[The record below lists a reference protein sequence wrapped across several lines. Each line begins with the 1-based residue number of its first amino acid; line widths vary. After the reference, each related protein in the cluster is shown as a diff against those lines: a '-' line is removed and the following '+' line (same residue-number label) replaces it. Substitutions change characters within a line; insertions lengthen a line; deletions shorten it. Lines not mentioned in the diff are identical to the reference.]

1 MRDAIEQFRDAI
13 RAAGLTP
20 PDDIRADGDIHRFST
35 SGKPRDDAGYYVLH
49 LDGIPAG
56 HFGCWRTGLS
66 ENWQA
71 DIGRTLTPE
80 EREANRKRMAEL
92 KAQREAEEAKRRAAA
107 AHMAGELWKAGT
119 PAGEDHP
126 YLVRKGVQ
134 PVETLREL
142 PADEVARV
150 IGYRPQASGEP
161 LTGRVLLAP
170 VKIDGK
176 LSTVEMIDEAGRKS
190 ALYGGAKSG
199 GWWAAQPLSEG
210 DGAGL
215 CILIGEGVA
224 TALSAREATEHLALS
239 ALSAGQ
245 LEAAAK
251 AARKR
256 YPAAAIAIL
265 ADLLKDTG
273 EPDPRAVQAA
283 RAVGGT
289 VAVPDFGGSREAGDT
304 DFNDLA
310 ARWGLEAVRKAV
322 AAAIS
327 ASGTEPPTEDAKA
340 AGVDSCGWP
349 TPQPLRARIESEPY
363 PLDALPN
370 GIQAAVQEVAGFV
383 QAPLALVA
391 SAALA
396 ALSLAAQAR
405 ADVKR
410 AERLQ
415 GPAALFMLTI
425 ADSGERKTTCD
436 SFFTSAIR
444 EYEAEQAEVFK
455 PIVKKHEAAMA
466 AWNAE
471 REGILSAIKDAGK
484 KGKPTDKQ
492 RADLT
497 DLEHDKPEP
506 PRVPRLIY
514 GDATPEALTW
524 GLAKQ
529 WPSAG
534 IVSSEAAA
542 IFGSHGMG
550 RESIMRNLGI
560 LNTLWDG
567 VSQRFDRRTSESYT
581 VRGARLTVALQVQ
594 EATLR
599 DFFGRSGALARG
611 SGFLARFLVA
621 WPESTQGQRPFT
633 EAPAAWPALAAFH
646 RRIAAILAE
655 PVQLHD
661 DGGLTPPVL
670 GFKPE
675 ARRDWIAFHDAIE
688 SELRSGGELHD
699 VRDVAAKAADNA
711 ARLAALF
718 HAYAGGAGS
727 IGSDAFTGASRIVA
741 WHLNEARRFFGEL
754 ALPAEL
760 ADAAR
765 LDAWLIEQCRRDR
778 TDEVLRREA
787 QRCGPVR
794 DAERLSAALR
804 VLAELD
810 RVRAAAEGKRRP
822 VRVNPALL
830 TGADR

>member
-20 PDDIRADGDIHRFST
+20 PDIIKADGEIQRFPSN
-35 SGKPRDDAGYYVLH
+35 GKRGDDAGYYVLH
-49 LDGIPAG
+49 LDSIPAG
-56 HFGCWRTGLS
+56 MFGCWRTGLS
-66 ENWQA
+66 EKWQA
-71 DIGRTLTPE
+71 DIGRKLTPE

-107 AHMAGELWKAGT
+107 AHKAAELWKAGT

-150 IGYRPQASGEP
+150 IGYRPQKDGDYLA
-161 LTGRVLLAP
+161 GRVLLAP
-170 VKIDGK
+170 VKIGGK
-176 LSTVEMIDEAGRKS
+176 LSTVEMIDETGHKS
-190 ALYGGAKSG
+190 ALKGGAKSG
-199 GWWAAQPLSEG
+199 GYWAAQPLPDG
-210 DGAGL
+210 DAE
-215 CILIGEGVA
+215 CILIAEGVA
-224 TALSAREATEHLALS
+224 TALSAGEATGHPVIA

-251 AARKR
+251 AIRER
-256 YPAAAIAIL
+256 HPAAAIVIL

-273 EPDPRAVQAA
+273 EPDPRAIQAA
-283 RAVGGT
+283 RAVGGA

-310 ARWGLEAVRKAV
+310 QRCGPDAVRRDI
-322 AAAIS
+322 AAAIRPS
-327 ASGTEPPTEDAKA
+327 DDAGT
-340 AGVDSCGWP
+340 AGGSHDWP
-349 TPQPLRARIESEPY
+349 APQPLRARIESEPY
-363 PLDALPN
+363 PLDALPA
-370 GIQAAVQEVAGFV
+370 GIQAAVREVAGFV

-391 SAALA
+391 SSALA

-415 GPAALFMLTI
+415 GPAGLFLLTI

-436 SFFTSAIR
+436 SFFTTTIR
-444 EYEAEQAEVFK
+444 EYEAEQSELSK
-455 PIVKKHEAAMA
+455 PAVKKYEAAMA
-466 AWNAE
+466 AWAAE

-484 KGKPTDKQ
+484 KGRPADKQ
-492 RADLT
+492 RADLAE
-497 DLEHDKPEP
+497 LERDKPEP

-524 GLAKQ
+524 GLARH

-534 IVSSEAAA
+534 IVSSEAAS

-567 VSQRFDRRTSESYT
+567 VAQRFDRRTSESYT

-621 WPESTQGQRPFT
+621 WPESTQGQRLFT

-655 PVQLHD
+655 PVELDD
-661 DGGLTPPVL
+661 DGGLTPPAL
-670 GFKPE
+670 TFTPE

-688 SELRSGGELHD
+688 TDLRSGGELHD

-711 ARLAALF
+711 ARLSALF
-718 HAYAGGAGS
+718 HAFQGDAGS
-727 IGSDAFTGASRIVA
+727 IGPDAFAGASRIVA

-765 LDAWLIEQCRRDR
+765 LDAWLIEQCRRDG
-778 TDEVLRREA
+778 TSEVPRREA

-810 RVRAAAEGKRRP
+810 RVRAEAEGKRRP

-830 TGADR
+830 SGAEQ

>member
-20 PDDIRADGDIHRFST
+20 PDTIKADGEIQRFASN
-35 SGKPRDDAGYYVLH
+35 GKRGDDAGYYVLH
-49 LDGIPAG
+49 LGSIPAG
-56 HFGCWRTGLS
+56 MFGCWRTGLAKT
-66 ENWQA
+66 WRA
-71 DIGRTLTPE
+71 DIGRKLTPE
-80 EREANRKRMAEL
+80 EREANRRRVAEL
-92 KAQREAEEAKRRAAA
+92 KAQSTAEEAKRRAAA
-107 AHMAGELWKAGT
+107 AHKAGELWKVGT

-126 YLVRKGVQ
+126 YLVRKGVR
-134 PVETLREL
+134 PVETLREI

-150 IGYRPQASGEP
+150 IGYPPKASGEP
-161 LTGRVLLAP
+161 LAGRVLLAP
-170 VKIDGK
+170 VKSSGK

-190 ALYGGAKSG
+190 ALKDGAKSG
-199 GWWAAQPLSEG
+199 GWWAAQPLPEG
-210 DGAGL
+210 DSDAA

-224 TALSAREATEHLALS
+224 TALSAREATGHAVIA

-245 LEAAAK
+245 LEGAAK
-251 AARKR
+251 AIRNR
-256 YPAAAIAIL
+256 YPAAAIVIL

-273 EPDPRAVQAA
+273 QPDPRAIQAA
-283 RAVGGT
+283 RAVGGA
-289 VAVPDFGGSREAGDT
+289 VAVPDFGGNRETGDT

-310 ARWGLEAVRKAV
+310 QRCGPDAVRRDI
-322 AAAIS
+322 AAAIR
-327 ASGTEPPTEDAKA
+327 PTDDAGA
-340 AGVDSCGWP
+340 AGDASSDWP
-349 TPQPLRARIESEPY
+349 APQPLRARIKSEPY
-363 PLDALPN
+363 PLDALPA
-370 GIQAAVQEVAGFV
+370 GIQAAVKEVAGFV

-391 SAALA
+391 SSALA

-415 GPAALFMLTI
+415 GPAGLFMLTI

-436 SFFTSAIR
+436 NFFTTTVR
-444 EYEAEQAEVFK
+444 EYEAEQAELFK
-455 PIVKKHEAAMA
+455 PVVKKHEAAMA

-471 REGILSAIKDAGK
+471 REGILAAIKDAGRTS
-484 KGKPTDKQ
+484 KPADKQ
-492 RADLT
+492 RANLT
-497 DLEHDKPEP
+497 ELEHDKPEP

-534 IVSSEAAA
+534 IVSSEAAS

-567 VSQRFDRRTSESYT
+567 ATQRFDRRTSESYT

-621 WPESTQGQRPFT
+621 WPESTQGQRLFT
-633 EAPAAWPALAAFH
+633 EAPPAWPALAAFH
-646 RRIAAILAE
+646 RRLKTILAE
-655 PVQLHD
+655 PVQLDD
-661 DGGLTPPVL
+661 DGALTPPVL
-670 GFKPE
+670 TFTPE
-675 ARRDWIAFHDAIE
+675 ARRDWIAFHDEIE
-688 SELRSGGELHD
+688 TDLRSGGELHD

-711 ARLAALF
+711 ARLSALF
-718 HAYAGGAGS
+718 HAFQGDAGS
-727 IGSDAFTGASRIVA
+727 IGADAFAGASRIVA

-754 ALPAEL
+754 ALPTEL
-760 ADAAR
+760 ADTAR

-778 TDEVLRREA
+778 TDEVPRREA

-804 VLAELD
+804 VLDELD
-810 RVRAAAEGKRRP
+810 RVRVLAEGKRRS

-830 TGADR
+830 SGGEQ

>member
-1 MRDAIEQFRDAI
+1 MREAIEQFRDAI

-20 PDDIRADGDIHRFST
+20 PDEIRADGDIHRFST

-71 DIGRTLTPE
+71 DIGRKLTPE
-80 EREANRKRMAEL
+80 EGEANRKRMAEL

-107 AHMAGELWKAGT
+107 AHKAGELWKAGT

-126 YLVRKGVQ
+126 YLARKGIR

-142 PADEVARV
+142 PADELARV

-161 LTGRVLLAP
+161 LAGRVLLAS
-170 VKIDGK
+170 VKIGGK
-176 LSTVEMIDEAGRKS
+176 LSTVEMIDESGRKS
-190 ALYGGAKSG
+190 ALKDGAKSG
-199 GWWAAQPLSEG
+199 GYWAAQPLPDG
-210 DGAGL
+210 DAA
-215 CILIGEGVA
+215 CILIAEGVA
-224 TALSAREATEHLALS
+224 TALSAREATGHPVIA

-251 AARKR
+251 AIRNWH
-256 YPAAAIAIL
+256 PSAAIVIL

-273 EPDPRAVQAA
+273 EPDPRAIQVA
-283 RAVGGT
+283 RAVGGA
-289 VAVPDFGGSREAGDT
+289 VAVPDFGDSREAGDT

-310 ARWGLEAVRKAV
+310 AGRGLEAVRKAV
-322 AAAIS
+322 AAAIPATGT
-327 ASGTEPPTEDAKA
+327 ASPADDAKA
-340 AGVDSCGWP
+340 AGVDPAGWP
-349 TPQPLRARIESEPY
+349 APQPLRARIASEPY
-363 PLDALPN
+363 PLDALPA
-370 GIQAAVQEVAGFV
+370 GIQAAVREVAGFV

-391 SAALA
+391 SSALA

-415 GPAALFMLTI
+415 GPAGLFMLTI

-436 SFFTSAIR
+436 SFFTTTVR
-444 EYEAEQAEVFK
+444 EYEAEQAELSK
-455 PIVKKHEAAMA
+455 PAVKNYEAAMA
-466 AWNAE
+466 AWAAE

-484 KGKPTDKQ
+484 KRRPADKQ
-492 RADLT
+492 RADLAE
-497 DLEHDKPEP
+497 LERDKPEP

-524 GLAKQ
+524 GLAKH

-534 IVSSEAAA
+534 IVSSEAAS

-550 RESIMRNLGI
+550 RESIMRSLGI

-567 VSQRFDRRTSESYT
+567 VSQRFDRRTSDSFT

-594 EATLR
+594 EATLN

-621 WPESTQGQRPFT
+621 WPESTQGQRLFT

-646 RRIAAILAE
+646 RRLAAILAE
-655 PVQLHD
+655 PVQLDD

-670 GFKPE
+670 AFTPE

-688 SELRSGGELHD
+688 TDLRSGGEL
-699 VRDVAAKAADNA
+699 R
-711 ARLAALF
+711 RRSRRSGE
-718 HAYAGGAGS
+718 GGGQRGPPFRAVPCRSTGDAGS
-727 IGSDAFTGASRIVA
+727 SRA
-741 WHLNEARRFFGEL
+741 GCLRRGIAHRGL
-754 ALPAEL
+754 AL
-760 ADAAR
+760 
-765 LDAWLIEQCRRDR
+765 
-778 TDEVLRREA
+778 
-787 QRCGPVR
+787 
-794 DAERLSAALR
+794 ER
-804 VLAELD
+804 
-810 RVRAAAEGKRRP
+810 G
-822 VRVNPALL
+822 PALL
-830 TGADR
+830 RRTGIAGRTGGCGPARCLADRAMPTRPHR